1 MGGAELQLISRYF
14 GQLGPHLM
22 PVTVQA
28 ARHVSQAL
36 SARAAAY
43 KRQPATKPLSDG
55 ALLEEYFAKH
65 ASAAKGE
72 K

>member
-1 MGGAELQLISRYF
+1 MGGAELQLLTRYF
-14 GQLGPHLM
+14 GQLGPHLA
-22 PVTVQA
+22 PVTIQA
-28 ARHVSQAL
+28 ARHVSQAV
-36 SARAAAY
+36 SRAAAF

-55 ALLEEYFAKH
+55 ALLEEYFCSKH